1 LLARYF
7 ARRSGLSDQDKVFQ
21 EQHKWFLADCRL
33 CYQHIIPGIEALGLT
48 YTYAEKVFGF
58 IVYRDY
64 LPHNHGGWWI
74 FSAVAAVNNIGLSG
88 ASPGV
93 LKGMSA
99 RQISDLY
106 GLDAEQT
113 EGLRTLLQ
121 KSREH
126 SDLWGRATGFAGCVL
141 GRFRFQ
147 VRYEMPVMRLR
158 LRIFLKKI
166 VHFLVAVGMVLCL
179 SGLFAAIL
187 LLSFW
192 LHWPE
197 NQTALF
203 LAAATVLVLLGIRPG
218 IQFGLQTR
226 YGRKFLQWCRLPR

>member
-1 LLARYF
+1 MF
-7 ARRSGLSDQDKVFQ
+7 A
-21 EQHKWFLADCRL
+21 ACCRL
-33 CYQHIIPGIEALGLT
+33 LFLHIIPGIKALGLT
-48 YTYAEKVFGF
+48 YTYAEKTFGY
-58 IVYRDY
+58 IVYRDR
-64 LPHNHGGWWI
+64 LPRNYYSNPWL
-74 FSAVAAVNNIGLSG
+74 FSAADAVNNIGLSG

-121 KSREH
+121 KSKEH
-126 SDLWGRATGFAGCVL
+126 SDLWGRASGFAVCVL

-147 VRYEMPVMRLR
+147 VRYKMPVMRLR
-158 LRIFLKKI
+158 LRIFLKRI
-166 VHFLVAVGMVLCL
+166 VHFLLAVGTFLFL

-187 LLSFW
+187 LFSFW

-197 NQTALF
+197 NQTVLF
-203 LAAATVLVLLGIRPG
+203 LAAATVLVLLGIRPS
-218 IQFGLQTR
+218 IQFGLQTH